1 MNPTI
6 TTSELINVA
15 IAAENAARDIYL
27 AFSRMFRHRSDIA
40 DFWRTMANDE
50 EGHARVLAR
59 VHGLIPIEGL
69 TCQVDARVADKAYQL
84 QSIDI
89 DAMIGTVK
97 NLNDAYQ
104 TAYIL
109 ESSEVNTVFNFLAI
123 NFLPRAESY
132 NILSMYIDPH
142 LLRLSE
148 FALTFGNVEQCR
160 TVLANQENG

>member
-27 AFSRMFRHRSDIA
+27 AFSRMFRHRSDVA

-50 EGHARVLAR
+50 EEHARVLAR
-59 VHGLIPIEGL
+59 VHGVVSIEGL
-69 TCQVDARVADKAYQL
+69 TCPVDARVAAKAYQL

-104 TAYIL
+104 TAYML

-123 NFLPRAESY
+123 NFLPKDESY

-142 LLRLSE
+142 MLRLSE
-148 FALTFGNVEQCR
+148 FALTFGNIEQCKK
-160 TVLANQENG
+160 VEALKENG